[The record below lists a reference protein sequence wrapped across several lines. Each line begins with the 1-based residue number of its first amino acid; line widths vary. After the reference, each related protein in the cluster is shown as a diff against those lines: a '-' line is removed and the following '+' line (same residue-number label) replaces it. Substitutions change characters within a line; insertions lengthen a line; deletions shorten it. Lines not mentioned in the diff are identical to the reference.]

1 MTIVQ
6 FALRDSKLVLLL
18 EASASKLI
26 DELSV
31 SSSLNALDLLLSVLG
46 PLSSKDLMSKENL
59 SANLNVSANAHAL

>member
-18 EASASKLI
+18 EVSVSRLI

-31 SSSLNALDLLLSVLG
+31 SSSLNALDLLLNVLDL
-46 PLSSKDLMSKENL
+46 PLSKGLMLKENQ
-59 SANLNVSANAHAL
+59 SANLNASANAHAL